1 MLYGAP
7 FDNTVRSK
15 IPGVGE
21 LTYFNSMP
29 DMLLALKE
37 GKTDAGVSNNAVAA
51 LSINKDGETAL
62 FPKDLER
69 SSFGFAFAKG
79 SKERKV
85 WQEAFDR
92 ITEDEKKAMWEKWTG
107 ADTSKKVL
115 PAQDW
120 PGNGGTVKVAAC
132 DTLEPMSYMGE
143 DGEVIGF
150 DIEMILRMAKE
161 LDVHVEFTGM
171 EFSAIMPSVETGKAL
186 FGTGSIIVTEERSQV
201 VDFIEY
207 YPSALVLVV
216 RKASEDAVVSG
227 NGILDSFHRTFI
239 AEGRY
244 RMFLSGLLVTV
255 FMAVS
260 AGVLGTLLAFAL
272 VFLKHRDHPITNRI
286 IGVYRSLIA
295 GIPSVIILMVL
306 YYLIFGAVQI
316 PAVIVAIVGFS
327 LIFGGRAYQII
338 WNAVNAVD
346 AGQREAALAL
356 GYSEKKAFREVILPQ
371 SSGIYKPLLQA
382 QYVMLLKETSI
393 AGFITVLELTRVGD
407 LIRSRT
413 MEAFFPL
420 IVVAAIYFLLTRL
433 LTFIATRI
441 SRRQLKKRD
450 ARKIKGVD

>member
-1 MLYGAP
+1 
-7 FDNTVRSK
+7 
-15 IPGVGE
+15 
-21 LTYFNSMP
+21 
-29 DMLLALKE
+29 
-37 GKTDAGVSNNAVAA
+37 
-51 LSINKDGETAL
+51 
-62 FPKDLER
+62 
-69 SSFGFAFAKG
+69 
-79 SKERKV
+79 
-85 WQEAFDR
+85 
-92 ITEDEKKAMWEKWTG
+92 
-107 ADTSKKVL
+107 
-115 PAQDW
+115 
-120 PGNGGTVKVAAC
+120 
-132 DTLEPMSYMGE
+132 
-143 DGEVIGF
+143 
-150 DIEMILRMAKE
+150 
-161 LDVHVEFTGM
+161 
-171 EFSAIMPSVETGKAL
+171 
-186 FGTGSIIVTEERSQV
+186 V

-433 LTFIATRI
+433 LTFIAT
-441 SRRQLKKRD
+441 
-450 ARKIKGVD
+450 G